1 MPLMIAK
8 NPRVACY
15 LASAE
20 IYCPNEKVSALLL
33 LFVDPACIHIADM

>member
-33 LFVDPACIHIADM
+33 LFLDPAYAYTADM